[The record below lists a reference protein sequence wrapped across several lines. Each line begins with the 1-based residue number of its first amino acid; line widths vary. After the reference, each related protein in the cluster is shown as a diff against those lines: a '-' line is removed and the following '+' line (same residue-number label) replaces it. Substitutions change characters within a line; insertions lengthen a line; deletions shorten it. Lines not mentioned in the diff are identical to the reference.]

1 MLTMDFCERKTQRGC
16 MQKLKNIYEASK
28 ARMLVTIFSSVK
40 IIISEFLHE
49 KLQKEK
55 ERKERE
61 IKLVISAL
69 V

>member
-1 MLTMDFCERKTQRGC
+1 